1 LGTQGV
7 LLGQLSST
15 RMAGPPELVMLEREF
30 SEGLASVD
38 AFHVEGNRLDL
49 LRGDDVIA
57 TFRNSGE

>member
-1 LGTQGV
+1 
-7 LLGQLSST
+7 
-15 RMAGPPELVMLEREF
+15 MAGPPELVMLEREF

-38 AFHVEGNRLDL
+38 AFHVEGDRLDL